1 MATPYPRIARH
12 AALRES
18 AALADA
24 LADANAPVT
33 AAAAVI
39 RYHHL
44 THLVL
49 STIDEAGLRPRVS
62 PALVSAIEAVQ
73 PVQTLS
79 VDALLRGFEDVRD
92 TLDAAGV
99 RVMLLKGLYFAERL
113 YGGYARRPQFD
124 LDILVHAH
132 DRRAAA
138 RALVRAGFTRRAY
151 DLHSQTFVRDQLKID
166 VHGWLRRAPAYR
178 IDEAAVWT
186 SARTVRVGGLDVV
199 TLSDEYTLTLLGLAS
214 FEDLG
219 QGMVRLKQLLDMFLL
234 VRQVD
239 ATFDWRGF
247 FDRRAAEGVD
257 GVLATVLALVLSV
270 FEGEQDASQ
279 LAAALDARS
288 HLVTASSRGE
298 VLDLVFA
305 PRKHPAN
312 LAWFGR
318 VYPGSLAR
326 YLAAFWIA
334 GFPANLR
341 QLHAARLRALLRAA
355 VACAC
360 AAPRPGAL
368 ASSVSVCWRYTVCAK
383 RGDRVQVT
391 HPRAAARRTIL
402 QSRYVTVEVG
412 CPSGDDIA
420 WLEDFLG
427 PAFRP
432 CQAPVDV
439 HYSVDA
445 TIDEQL
451 FDTYARCQATGHSTR
466 CRGVRP

>member
-18 AALADA
+18 AGLADA
-24 LADANAPVT
+24 LADANGPVT

-92 TLDAAGV
+92 ALDAAGV

-124 LDILVHAH
+124 LDILVRAH

-312 LAWFGR
+312 LVWFGR

-326 YLAAFWIA
+326 YLAVFWTA

-355 VACAC
+355 A
-360 AAPRPGAL
+360 AAPAP
-368 ASSVSVCWRYTVCAK
+368 
-383 RGDRVQVT
+383 
-391 HPRAAARRTIL
+391 P
-402 QSRYVTVEVG
+402 
-412 CPSGDDIA
+412 
-420 WLEDFLG
+420 
-427 PAFRP
+427 PA
-432 CQAPVDV
+432 QAP
-439 HYSVDA
+439 SPQA
-445 TIDEQL
+445 SQPAG
-451 FDTYARCQATGHSTR
+451 DTLSARNAETEYK
-466 CRGVRP
+466 